1 MGCHYSVMVLKI
13 AKLLVYLKN
22 ASKIKQITTTVN
34 FNKSNIFILTLL
46 YKEGLI
52 QSFSLQKDKKKLIKI
67 LVTLRYC
74 EGKNV
79 LTSLKLISK
88 PSLSRYF
95 TYSELCFISNKFT
108 FGALSTD
115 KQILSLSDC
124 KKFRVGGQFLFVCL

>member
-1 MGCHYSVMVLKI
+1 MVLKT

-22 ASKIKQITTTVN
+22 ASKIKQTTTTVN

-52 QSFSLQKDKKKLIKI
+52 QSFSLQQDKKKLIKI

-115 KQILSLSDC
+115 KYVLSLADC
-124 KKFRVGGQFLFVCL
+124 KKFRVGGQFLFVCV

>member
-1 MGCHYSVMVLKI
+1 MTTKT
-13 AKLLVYLKN
+13 AKLLVFLKN
-22 ASKIKQITTTVN
+22 ASKINQITTIVD
-34 FNKSNIFILTLL
+34 FNRSNIFVLTLL

-52 QSFSLQKDKKKLIKI
+52 QSFSLQKDVKSLTKI

-95 TYSELCFISNKFT
+95 TYAELCFISNKFT

-115 KQILSLSDC
+115 KQVLSLAEC
-124 KKFRVGGQFLFVCL
+124 KKFRVGGQFLFVCV

>member
-1 MGCHYSVMVLKI
+1 MVLKT

-22 ASKIKQITTTVN
+22 ASKIKQTTTTVN

-115 KQILSLSDC
+115 KHILSLSDC

>member
-1 MGCHYSVMVLKI
+1 MTIKT
-13 AKLLVYLKN
+13 AKLLVFLKN
-22 ASKIKQITTTVN
+22 ASKINQITTTVD
-34 FNKSNIFILTLL
+34 FNKSNIFVLTLL

-52 QSFSLQKDKKKLIKI
+52 QSFSLHKDVKSFTKI

-115 KQILSLSDC
+115 KQVLSLEDC
-124 KKFRVGGQFLFVCL
+124 KKFRVGGQFLFVCV

>member
-1 MGCHYSVMVLKI
+1 MMTKI

-22 ASKIKQITTTVN
+22 ASKINKSTTFVE
-34 FNKSNIFILTLL
+34 FNKSNILVLNLL

-52 QSFSLQKDKKKLIKI
+52 QSFSLHKNNKKLVKI

-79 LTSLKLISK
+79 LTALKLIST
-88 PSLSRYF
+88 PGLSRHF
-95 TYSELCFISNKFT
+95 SYSELCFISHKFN

-115 KQILSLSDC
+115 KHILSLADC
-124 KKFRVGGQFLFVCL
+124 KKFRVGGQFLFVCI